1 MTRTEL
7 TELVIKAQ
15 KGDNSAIEQ
24 IYTLTHNSAYN
35 KIYSSLNNPM
45 DAEDILQNC
54 YLTIIEKIADLKEP
68 ESFEKWFN
76 TIIANKIKDH
86 KKKKAP
92 IFLDESEYNALS
104 NSHEE
109 NPELIPHEN
118 LERTDNIEAI
128 RNLINELSDKNRQAI
143 EMFYFKNKSISEI
156 AKELNVS
163 ENAVKARLHN
173 GRNEIKKKA
182 KINAKKILIT
192 ILVFIL
198 LAIITV
204 FSVSGSNEIIS
215 KIIYKIQNG
224 FAEFSVGRN
233 YRNGAPETIE
243 EIYAPSYIPDG
254 YEIFDKPELAPSEIF
269 TAYYEY
275 YRAGDAYL
283 TFDQNSIDISGTV
296 ATTNTVTR
304 YLIVGKNKI
313 LCSENDLMSIYFWEN
328 EKYLF
333 TLSTNKFK
341 FSDEEITKIIE
352 GIVID
357 EEQTAIINSLTI
369 NDFLNQE

>member
-104 NSHEE
+104 NSHEK

-173 GRNEIKKKA
+173 GRKEIKNKT
-182 KINAKKILIT
+182 KINTKKILIT
-192 ILVFIL
+192 ILVLIL
-198 LAIITV
+198 LAVITV
-204 FSVSGSNEIIS
+204 FSVSGSDGIFS
-215 KIIYKIQNG
+215 KLIYKIREH
-224 FAEFSVGRN
+224 FIE
-233 YRNGAPETIE
+233 YRTDSYYFDDGPDFLENLYTL
-243 EIYAPSYIPDG
+243 SYIPDG
-254 YEIFDKPELAPSEIF
+254 FELVEIQAVEEDEKI
-269 TAYYEY
+269 YN
-275 YRAGDAYL
+275 YREQYSNENVMIVFKQFVL
-283 TFDQNSIDISGTV
+283 NYSGTTDNEN
-296 ATTNTVTR
+296 TTITIEDINGFEVMC
-304 YLIVGKNKI
+304 IKNQLHSLFKWN
-313 LCSENDLMSIYFWEN
+313 NDQYM
-328 EKYLF
+328 
-333 TLSTNKFK
+333 
-341 FSDEEITKIIE
+341 FSLDIMTDNFPHEEAVKMIE
-352 GIVID
+352 
-357 EEQTAIINSLTI
+357 SLTLKDSD
-369 NDFLNQE
+369 NESAQS